1 MFLTKTHLQAL
12 LINALIISLVSNSN
26 AQENQTSLAVEL
38 SYTADIGR
46 NFHGGISQKNAF
58 LGNIDLTLS
67 LDTEKASLWKNGTFF
82 LYLLNNH
89 GNSLSQYVG
98 DIQGVDNI
106 ETVTKSKLYQF
117 WYQHQYKNWTFTL
130 GQHDLNSVFCNTT
143 YGATFINSSFGIQ
156 PDISANVPLSIFPTA
171 SLGFITSYE
180 LNKKVRITA
189 AIYDGEPTLPH
200 ENSTI
205 IDWKLSKTEGFL
217 SIVEFQFNNEHAT
230 RGSTYKIGAW
240 NHTSDLH
247 YGFYAIGDQKLWTPV
262 NNSNQG
268 LACFT
273 QLGISPKKDC
283 DIDYYSSFGLHYT
296 GLFNKD
302 DQLGVAFAHASI
314 RHSENPTSLFESP
327 SENVIELTYQLQLT
341 KHLSIQPDIQ
351 YIISPSGDK
360 ATANAFVGILR
371 TVCSF

>member
-1 MFLTKTHLQAL
+1 MFLFKKKKQ
-12 LINALIISLVSNSN
+12 ILIIKAFILILVTNSS
-26 AQENQTSLAVEL
+26 AQEKQEAFVLNM

-46 NFHGGISQKNAF
+46 NFYGGISQKNAF

-67 LDTEKASLWKNGTFF
+67 LDTEKARLWKGGTFF

-98 DIQGVDNI
+98 DLQGVDNI
-106 ETVTKSKLYQF
+106 ETTTKSKLYQF

-130 GQHDLNSVFCNTT
+130 GQHDLNSVFSNTA

-180 LNKKVRITA
+180 LSKKVSITA

-200 ENSTI
+200 ENSAI
-205 IDWKLSKTEGFL
+205 VDWKLSKSEGFL
-217 SIVEFQFNNEHAT
+217 SIVEFEFNNDHSK

-240 NHTSDLH
+240 NHTSDSH
-247 YGFYAIGDQKLWTPV
+247 YGFYGIGDQKLWTPEH
-262 NNSNQG
+262 NGNQG
-268 LACFT
+268 LACFS

-283 DIDYYSSFGLHYT
+283 DIDYYCSFGLHYT
-296 GLFNKD
+296 GLFSKD
-302 DQLGVAFAHASI
+302 DQLGLAIAHASI
-314 RHSENPTSLFESP
+314 RQTENLTSLYETHSENI
-327 SENVIELTYQLQLT
+327 IELTYQLQLT
-341 KHLSIQPDIQ
+341 KHISIQPDIQ

-360 ATANAFVGILR
+360 TTANAFVGILR